1 MPTAGASPSPGPRAR
16 RARARRTVPESPLDE
31 SPPTSPNFE
40 ADGARAPAVTAS
52 SPPTSNIPLS
62 RRRRR
67 RTGRAVPA
75 AATAEDSPPPRATPA
90 AQAPPPTTQA
100 SPAMHQ
106 DCMAEDRLAVA
117 LKVRAKVLKNGAT
130 AKEILTAPRG
140 AMKTAAR
147 FDARGLKTRLNF
159 FSLLLHPDKHAGV
172 RRSLHRS
179 TGTFVPAVA
188 GERPAIA
195 PRLPRDC
202 PRTFPAHAIARA
214 LRHALTLCP
223 ARRGALL
230 RRRAQVS
237 DAETAL
243 WTNAFDKVKSAY
255 DELVA
260 ATMLPI
266 EMAMDDMSIASN
278 SSLPP

>member
-1 MPTAGASPSPGPRAR
+1 M
-16 RARARRTVPESPLDE
+16 
-31 SPPTSPNFE
+31 
-40 ADGARAPAVTAS
+40 
-52 SPPTSNIPLS
+52 
-62 RRRRR
+62 
-67 RTGRAVPA
+67 PA

-260 ATMLPI
+260 ALP
-266 EMAMDDMSIASN
+266 EAPPAAAATPRRRTQNGSTLEWGCRCKSVCRVWL
-278 SSLPP
+278 SLRCVSMVYQTVFLDRPDQNGG

>member
-1 MPTAGASPSPGPRAR
+1 
-16 RARARRTVPESPLDE
+16 
-31 SPPTSPNFE
+31 
-40 ADGARAPAVTAS
+40 
-52 SPPTSNIPLS
+52 
-62 RRRRR
+62 
-67 RTGRAVPA
+67 
-75 AATAEDSPPPRATPA
+75 
-90 AQAPPPTTQA
+90 
-100 SPAMHQ
+100 
-106 DCMAEDRLAVA
+106 MAEDRLAVA

-260 ATMLPI
+260 ALP
-266 EMAMDDMSIASN
+266 EAPPAAAATPRRRTQNGSTLEWGCRCKSVCRVWL
-278 SSLPP
+278 SLRCVSMVYQTVFLDRPDQNGG